1 MQIHGRGGEKE
12 GIEGGGEGGGRGGVG
27 GWGWGGV
34 GFILLLKSA
43 ESWDVIFYIG
53 SSYSGVRPG
62 LFPSDA
68 RLQTICW
75 YRRSAPVFIDHRVQT
90 KDSYFDPLI
99 LLKRRKKRKRKCVTK
114 VGSVC
119 GDRPIFPSAFFF
131 FLISLSL
138 SRS

>member
-1 MQIHGRGGEKE
+1 MQICRYMDGGGKE
-12 GIEGGGEGGGRGGVG
+12 GLREGGGG
-27 GWGWGGV
+27 GWRCVMGWWCSVVV

-75 YRRSAPVFIDHRVQT
+75 YRRSAPLFIDHRVQT

-99 LLKRRKKRKRKCVTK
+99 LLKRRKKKRKCVTK

-119 GDRPIFPSAFFF
+119 GDRPIFPSAFYF
-131 FLISLSL
+131 FLPHLSL
-138 SRS
+138 S

>member
-1 MQIHGRGGEKE
+1 M
-12 GIEGGGEGGGRGGVG
+12 
-27 GWGWGGV
+27 GWWCSVVV

-75 YRRSAPVFIDHRVQT
+75 YRRSAPLFIDHRVQT

-99 LLKRRKKRKRKCVTK
+99 LLKRRKKKRKCVTK

-119 GDRPIFPSAFFF
+119 GDRPIFPSAFYF
-131 FLISLSL
+131 FLPHLSL
-138 SRS
+138 S

>member
-1 MQIHGRGGEKE
+1 MQIHGRGGEG
-12 GIEGGGEGGGRGGVG
+12 GIEGGRGGWRCVI
-27 GWGWGGV
+27 GWWCSVVV

-75 YRRSAPVFIDHRVQT
+75 YRRSAPLFIDHRVQT

-99 LLKRRKKRKRKCVTK
+99 LLKRRKKKEN
-114 VGSVC
+114 
-119 GDRPIFPSAFFF
+119 A
-131 FLISLSL
+131 
-138 SRS
+138 